1 MTGSDHA
8 AAVPGTRRRRSRVRE
23 SGEPRAVITTA
34 PEGLAALLS
43 HVDRVT

>member
-8 AAVPGTRRRRSRVRE
+8 VADLGTRKQRSLVRE

-43 HVDRVT
+43 HVDLVT